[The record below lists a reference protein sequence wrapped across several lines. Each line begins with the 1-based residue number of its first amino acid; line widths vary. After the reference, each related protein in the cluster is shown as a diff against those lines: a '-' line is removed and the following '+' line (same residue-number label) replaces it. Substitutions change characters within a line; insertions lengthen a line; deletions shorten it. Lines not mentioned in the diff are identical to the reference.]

1 MATQAQIER
10 LIGRALVN
18 PEFRTLLLQDPQA
31 AAGKLR
37 YKLDDSQVERIRGV
51 DPETADALA
60 ADLARALTSPHG
72 GPIGFW

>member
-1 MATQAQIER
+1 M
-10 LIGRALVN
+10 VN
-18 PEFRTLLLQDPQA
+18 PEFRTLLLEDPQA

-60 ADLARALTSPHG
+60 AELVQALASPHG
-72 GPIGFW
+72 GDIGFW